1 MAALFS
7 EVPHSPIVWHRKEA
21 GPETQLREDVLRRKG
36 SLEESVFSLKVAER
50 EGFEP
55 SRGCYPSNGLAN
67 RRLKPLGHLSMGLNE
82 KVKLLT
88 TKSKISSK
96 WQTKEKDVDLENLS
110 PYAKVSGDTPTDVHI
125 IG

>member
-1 MAALFS
+1 
-7 EVPHSPIVWHRKEA
+7 
-21 GPETQLREDVLRRKG
+21 
-36 SLEESVFSLKVAER
+36 
-50 EGFEP
+50 
-55 SRGCYPSNGLAN
+55 
-67 RRLKPLGHLSMGLNE
+67 MGLNE